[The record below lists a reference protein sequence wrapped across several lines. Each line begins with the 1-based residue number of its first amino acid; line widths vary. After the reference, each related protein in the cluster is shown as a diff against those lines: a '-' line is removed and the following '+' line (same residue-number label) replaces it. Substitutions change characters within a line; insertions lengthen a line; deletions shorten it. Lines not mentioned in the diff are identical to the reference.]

1 MSESTAYVSAK
12 AGGKTYTYHFTGVV
26 SIEHNLALNIGN
38 DASQGGDVINGAR
51 NLPDQV
57 TLSVLETD
65 AMHSA
70 GWSRAMLEAMASLKR
85 NRYLCQVVTSLGTY
99 KDMLLTEITATQDE
113 INQFGWAGDL
123 VFMKYLPVTASSAA
137 AVAASGGVS
146 GGGASSARRTQNN
159 SSTST
164 NTGTRAGAQ
173 ILTGAAAGIIAGI
186 NTAVSGAFFSL

>member
-1 MSESTAYVSAK
+1 MESTAYIVPNK
-12 AGGKTYTYHFTGVV
+12 YDFTYRFAGVV
-26 SIEHNLALNIGN
+26 EIEYNFALNIN
-38 DASQGGDVINGAR
+38 ADPETDTDVINGAR
-51 NLPDQV
+51 KLPNQIR
-57 TLSVLETD
+57 LSVIETD
-65 AMHSA
+65 VNRNPGWAAGMLQAMEK
-70 GWSRAMLEAMASLKR
+70 LR
-85 NRYLCQVVTSLGTY
+85 NARTLCTVVTSMGSWSS
-99 KDMLLTEITATQDE
+99 MLLSEITATQDE
-113 INQFGWAGDL
+113 ENQFGWAGDL

-159 SSTST
+159 SSTTT